1 MNMKHRQTFI
11 LSFLVLAINLLLLH
25 DRLIAQHTFLNS
37 SKPATHSEL
46 YSDPYKSKLFKVKGI
61 PDLQVNIP
69 RGKIDVVRNSQ
80 IDGVKVDLYVK
91 RGFSLWSGTRSLDTY
106 RIIMQQRGD
115 QIIASVEDT
124 RPGRS
129 SDGTDIEFDIVVQVP
144 ADVSTNLRS
153 LNGSITL
160 DGVNGKHFIQNQT
173 GNVSVKNTNGDIRVV
188 STTGNVTLENLAGN
202 IYAKSVSGHIDV
214 LNNEGEVRLRSVS
227 GHIKAENIS
236 GTLVS
241 ATTSGNVN
249 AGFSDV
255 EVGIYIETISGNIN
269 LSLPAST
276 GYAIEGKAMR
286 FNFNELNQGSVTS
299 RSVRSREA
307 KLIIREGELPVN
319 LSSVSGQISVRELNN

>member
-1 MNMKHRQTFI
+1 MKHRQTFI
-11 LSFLVLAINLLLLH
+11 LSFLVLAMNLLSLQDKLN
-25 DRLIAQHTFLNS
+25 AQHTFLNS
-37 SKPATHSEL
+37 SKPAPHSETS
-46 YSDPYKSKLFKVKGI
+46 SDPYKSKFFKVKGI

-69 RGKIDVVRNSQ
+69 GGKIDVLSNPQ

-129 SDGTDIEFDIVVQVP
+129 SDGTGIEFDIVVQVP

-173 GNVSVKNTNGDIRVV
+173 GNVSVKNTTGDIRVV
-188 STTGNVTLENLAGN
+188 STTGNVILESLTGN
-202 IYAKSVSGHIDV
+202 IYAKSVSGNIDV
-214 LNNEGEVRLRSVS
+214 LNNEGEIRLRSVT

-249 AGFSDV
+249 AGFSNV

-276 GYAIEGKAMR
+276 GFEIEGKAMR
-286 FNFNELNQGSVTS
+286 FNFNELNQASVTR

-307 KLIIREGELPVN
+307 KIIIREGELPVN

>member
-1 MNMKHRQTFI
+1 MRHRQTFI
-11 LSFLVLAINLLLLH
+11 LSFLILAINLFSLQ
-25 DRLIAQHTFLNS
+25 DRLNAQSAFLHTG
-37 SKPATHSEL
+37 KPAITSEL
-46 YSDPYKSKLFKVKGI
+46 YSDPYKSKLFRVKGI

-69 RGKIDVVRNSQ
+69 GGKIDVFSNPQ
-80 IDGVKVDLYVK
+80 INGVKVDLYVK

-129 SDGTDIEFDIVVQVP
+129 SGGTGIEFDIVVQVP

-153 LNGSITL
+153 LNGDITL
-160 DGVNGKHFIQNQT
+160 VGVNGKHFIQNQT
-173 GNVSVKNTNGDIRVV
+173 GNVSVKNSDGDIRVV
-188 STTGNVTLENLAGN
+188 STTGNVTLENLTGN
-202 IYAKSVSGHIDV
+202 IYVKSVSGHIDV
-214 LNNEGEVRLRSVS
+214 LNNEGEVRLRSVT

-249 AGFSDV
+249 ADFRDV
-255 EVGIYIETISGNIN
+255 AVGIYIETISGNIN
-269 LSLPAST
+269 LTLPTSK

-286 FNFNELNQGSVTS
+286 FNFNELNQASVTS
-299 RSVRSREA
+299 RSVRNREA
-307 KLIIREGELPVN
+307 NVIIREGELPVN